1 MSKTLLEALIKLFAI
16 VIKED
21 NVTKDE
27 RNKVRDVLKNQLNED
42 LVQSYMV
49 FFDEEV
55 ERLGKSP
62 KVKEEMLIDSLCES
76 INQELTKHQM
86 YAILLQLN
94 AVTLADGTIT
104 QREKELVEH
113 IRANFKVDTKEFEI
127 IKNFVIAQKKEDF
140 IGDNILVIDAQ
151 DKDSSSTYHHL
162 KRKGVNGFISII
174 YFQDVNSA
182 FIKKVGMTEVFLNGI
197 ALPNNHIKAFS
208 EGSSIRG
215 KFETVY
221 YTDLLSVYQSDDK
234 HPQLSLEV
242 KNISYTFKNGHVGL
256 RNISFSERSGKL
268 ISIMGASGAGKS
280 TLLNVLNGTTKPTKG
295 EVIIND
301 INIHEHPEHIEGVI
315 GYVPQD
321 DLLLEDLTVFDNLYF
336 AAKLCFSHLSKE
348 EIEQLVEKTLTSIGL
363 YQIKDL
369 KVGSPLEKVI
379 SGGQRKRVNIA
390 LELLREPSVLFVDEP
405 TSGLSSRD
413 SENIMDLLKEL
424 SLNGK
429 VVFVVIH
436 QPSSHIFKM
445 FDRLLILDTGGYQIY
460 YGVPV
465 ESVIHFKEAMKML
478 DSQEGECVTCG
489 NVNPEQVFDII
500 ETKVLDEYGHI
511 TKVRKIS
518 PEEWAGEYVKL
529 PTPPPIKPVEEK
541 PKSTLHI
548 PNKLAQMAIFIRRDV
563 LSKLANRQYILINLL
578 EAPVLALILAFL
590 VKYSGQEYVFFKN
603 ANIPS
608 YIFMSII
615 VAMFMG
621 LTVSAEEIIKD
632 KKILQREAFL
642 NLSKG
647 SYISSKLL
655 LMFSISAVQTL
666 LFVLIGNTILEI
678 KGMYLIFWAILFST
692 SCFANLLGLNI
703 SSAMNSVVTVYILIP
718 FLLIPQILLSGVVV
732 KFDQLHKVVRNE
744 INVPIIGDLMVSRW
758 ALEASLVAQ
767 FTDNEFE
774 KKFYPYDKVI
784 SETRYNSVYYIP
796 KLETKLLEG
805 FSLMKSENEEEKEKA
820 TQNLNLVRAEVEK
833 QLNIVG
839 KDKLPEYT
847 KINTVELNQEM
858 LSSTLDFLKVLKT
871 YNLKKQNKAIAAKDK
886 IVVELQREG
895 VFNELKRN
903 YSNETI
909 EKTVTNALSQQRI
922 IEKKGSL
929 HQIIDPVFL
938 NSEPTNLLDYRTPFY
953 TSNKYFLG
961 LTTATPIFNILAIW
975 IMTLFLILALYN
987 DWLKKLLNLF

>member
-55 ERLGKSP
+55 EKLSNSP
-62 KVKEEMLIDSLCES
+62 RVKEEMLIDSLCES

-94 AVTLADGTIT
+94 AVTLADGTIST
-104 QREKELVEH
+104 REEELVEH
-113 IRANFKVDTKEFEI
+113 IRANFKVDPKEFEVL
-127 IKNFVIAQKKEDF
+127 KNFVVAQNREDF
-140 IGDNILVIDAQ
+140 IGDNILIIDAQ
-151 DKDSSSTYHHL
+151 DKDANANYHQL
-162 KRKGVNGFISII
+162 KRKGVDGFISII
-174 YFQDVNSA
+174 YFQDINSA
-182 FIKKVGMTEVFLNGI
+182 FIKKLGMTEVFLNGI

-221 YTDLLSVYQSDDK
+221 YTDLLSVYQSAEK
-234 HPQLSLEV
+234 LPQLSLEV
-242 KNISYTFKNGHVGL
+242 KNISFTFKNDHIGL
-256 RNISFSERSGKL
+256 RNINFSERSGKL

-295 EVIIND
+295 VVTINN
-301 INIHEHPEHIEGVI
+301 INIHEHPENVEGVI

-336 AAKLCFSHLSKE
+336 AAKLCFSNKSNE
-348 EIEQLVEKTLTSIGL
+348 EIEQLVEKTLSSIGL

-429 VVFVVIH
+429 IVFVVIH

-500 ETKVLDEYGHI
+500 ETKVLDEYGHV
-511 TKVRKIS
+511 TKVRKVS
-518 PEEWAGEYVKL
+518 PEEWASEYSKL
-529 PTPPPIKPVEEK
+529 PSPPPIEPVKEK

-548 PNKLAQMAIFIRRDV
+548 PNKLAQMGIFIKRDV

-578 EAPVLALILAFL
+578 EAPVLAVVLAFL
-590 VKYSGQEYVFFKN
+590 VKYSGHEYIFFKN
-603 ANIPS
+603 TNIPS

-647 SYISSKLL
+647 SYISSKLI

-678 KGMYLIFWAILFST
+678 NGMYLIFWAILFST

-744 INVPIIGDLMVSRW
+744 VNVPIIGDLMVSRW

-774 KKFYPYDKVI
+774 KKFYTYDKII

-796 KLETKLLEG
+796 KLETNLLEG
-805 FSLMKSENEEEKEKA
+805 FSMMKSENEEEKEKA
-820 TQNLNLVRAEVEK
+820 TQKLNLVRSEIEK
-833 QLNIVG
+833 QLSILG
-839 KDKLPEYT
+839 KEKLPNYT
-847 KINTVELNQEM
+847 KINTVELDQKM
-858 LSSTLDFLKVLKT
+858 LSSTLDFIKVLKT
-871 YNLKKQNKAIAAKDK
+871 YNLRKQSKAMAAKDK
-886 IVVELQREG
+886 VIVELQKEG
-895 VFNELKRN
+895 VFNELKQN

-909 EKTVTNALSQQRI
+909 EKTVTNSLSQQRI
-922 IEKKGSL
+922 IEKGGSL
-929 HQIIDPVFL
+929 YQVIDPVFL
-938 NSEPTNLLDYRTPFY
+938 ETPPTNIFDYRTPLY
-953 TSNKYFLG
+953 TAKKYLMG
-961 LTTATPIFNILAIW
+961 LTFPTPVFNIIAIW
-975 IMTLFLILALYN
+975 AMSIFLIIALYN
-987 DWLKKLLNLF
+987 DWLKRILKLF

>member
-21 NVTKDE
+21 DVTKDE

-49 FFDEEV
+49 FFDKEV
-55 ERLGKSP
+55 DKLNKSP
-62 KVKEEMLIDSLCES
+62 KVEDEVLIDRLCES

-94 AVTLADGTIT
+94 AVTYADGTIT
-104 QREKELVEH
+104 KREEELVEH
-113 IRANFKVDTKEFEI
+113 VRANFKVGADEFDI
-127 IKNFVIAQKKEDF
+127 IKNFVLAQKKEDLK
-140 IGDNILVIDAQ
+140 GENILVIDSQ
-151 DKDSSSTYHHL
+151 GDNPDTSYHHL
-162 KRKGVNGFISII
+162 NRKGVNGFISII
-174 YFQDVNSA
+174 YFSDTNSA
-182 FIKKVGMTEVFLNGI
+182 FIKKVGMSEVFLNGI

-215 KFETVY
+215 KFDTVY
-221 YTDLLSVYQSDDK
+221 YSDLLSVYQSADNL
-234 HPQLSLEV
+234 PQLSLEV
-242 KNISYTFKNGHVGL
+242 TNISYTFKNGHVGL
-256 RNISFSERSGKL
+256 RNINFSERSGKL

-280 TLLNVLNGTTKPTKG
+280 TLLNVLNGTDKPTSG
-295 EVIIND
+295 EVVING
-301 INIHEHPEHIEGVI
+301 INIHEHPDHVEGVV

-321 DLLLEDLTVFDNLYF
+321 DLLLEDLSVFDNLYF
-336 AAKLCFSHLSKE
+336 AAKLCFSNLSNE
-348 EIEQLVEKTLTSIGL
+348 EIEKLVEKTLTSIGL

-445 FDRLLILDTGGYQIY
+445 FDRLLILDTGGFQIY
-460 YGVPV
+460 YGIPV

-478 DSQEGECVTCG
+478 DSQDGECVTCG

-500 ETKVLDEYGHI
+500 ESKVLDEYGHL

-518 PEEWAGEYVKL
+518 PEEWANEYAKL
-529 PTPPPIKPVEEK
+529 PSPPSIEPVNEK

-548 PNKLAQMAIFIRRDV
+548 PNKLKQMGIFIKRDV

-578 EAPVLALILAFL
+578 EAPVLAVILAFL
-590 VKYSGQEYVFFKN
+590 VKYSGQEYIFSKN

-642 NLSKG
+642 NLSKA
-647 SYISSKLL
+647 SYISSKLI
-655 LMFSISAVQTL
+655 LMFGISAVQTL
-666 LFVLIGNTILEI
+666 LFVLIGNSILEI

-692 SCFANLLGLNI
+692 SSFANLLGLNI

-732 KFDQLHKVVRNE
+732 KFDQLHKAVRNE
-744 INVPIIGDLMVSRW
+744 VDVPLIGDMMVSRW

-767 FTDNEFE
+767 FTENEFE
-774 KKFYPYDKVI
+774 KKFFQYDKVI
-784 SETRYNSVYYIP
+784 SETRYKSVYYIP
-796 KLETKLLEG
+796 KLETKLMEG
-805 FSLMKSENEEEKEKA
+805 YRLMQSEDEEDQQKA
-820 TQNLNLVRAEVEK
+820 TQALNLVRTEIEK
-833 QLNIVG
+833 QLDTIG
-839 KDKLPEYT
+839 KDELPEYV
-847 KINTVELNQEM
+847 KINTVELDQKT
-858 LSSTLDFLKVLKT
+858 LSATLNFLKILKT
-871 YNLKKQNKAIAAKDK
+871 YNLRKQNNAMTRKDK
-886 IVVELQREG
+886 IIVDLQKQG
-895 VFNELKRN
+895 VYDELKQKH
-903 YSNETI
+903 SNETI

-922 IEKKGSL
+922 LEKGDRL
-929 HQIIDPVFL
+929 HQIIDPIFITT
-938 NSEPTNLLDYRTPFY
+938 SPTNLFDYRTPLYVAKKTF
-953 TSNKYFLG
+953 G
-961 LTTATPIFNILAIW
+961 GITANTPLFNIATVWLMSI
-975 IMTLFLILALYN
+975 FLIIALYR
-987 DWLKKLLNLF
+987 DWLKKLLKLF

>member
-21 NVTKDE
+21 DVTKDE
-27 RNKVRDVLKNQLNED
+27 RNKVQDVLKNQLNED

-49 FFDEEV
+49 FFDKEV
-55 ERLGKSP
+55 EKLDKSP
-62 KVKEEMLIDSLCES
+62 KVDDEVLIDNLCKS

-94 AVTLADGTIT
+94 AVTYADGTISK
-104 QREKELVEH
+104 REKELVEH
-113 IRANFKVDTKEFEI
+113 VRANFKVDSQEFDI
-127 IKNFVIAQKKEDF
+127 IKNFVLSQKKEELK
-140 IGDNILVIDAQ
+140 GENILVIDN
-151 DKDSSSTYHHL
+151 KDNDPNTAYHHL
-162 KRKGVNGFISII
+162 KRIGVNGFISII
-174 YFQDVNSA
+174 YFSSTNSA
-182 FIKKVGMTEVFLNGI
+182 FIKKVGMSEVFLNGI

-221 YTDLLSVYQSDDK
+221 YSDLLSVYQSDDNL
-234 HPQLSLEV
+234 PQLSLEV

-256 RNISFSERSGKL
+256 RNINFSERSGKL
-268 ISIMGASGAGKS
+268 MGIMGASGAGKS
-280 TLLNVLNGTTKPTKG
+280 TLLNVLNGTDRPTTG
-295 EVIIND
+295 EVIING
-301 INIHEHPEHIEGVI
+301 INIHEHPDHVEGVI

-336 AAKLCFSHLSKE
+336 AAKLCFSHLSDD
-348 EIEQLVEKTLTSIGL
+348 EIEKLVEKTLTSIGL

-429 VVFVVIH
+429 IVFVVIH

-445 FDRLLILDTGGYQIY
+445 FDRLLILDTGGFQIY
-460 YGVPV
+460 YGIPV

-478 DSQEGECVTCG
+478 DSNEGECITCG

-500 ETKVLDEYGHI
+500 ETKVLDEYGHV
-511 TKVRKIS
+511 TKVRKVS
-518 PEEWAGEYVKL
+518 PEEWANEYAKL
-529 PTPPPIKPVEEK
+529 PKPIGIESVNEK
-541 PKSTLHI
+541 PIPTLHI
-548 PNKLAQMAIFIRRDV
+548 PNKLKQMSIFIKRDV

-578 EAPVLALILAFL
+578 EAPVLAAILAFL
-590 VKYSGQEYVFFKN
+590 VKYSGQEYIFSKN

-632 KKILQREAFL
+632 KKILRREAFL
-642 NLSKG
+642 NLSKA
-647 SYISSKLL
+647 SYISSKLI

-732 KFDQLHKVVRNE
+732 NFDQLHKAVRNE
-744 INVPIIGDLMVSRW
+744 VDVPIIGDLMISRW

-774 KKFYPYDKVI
+774 KKFFAYNKVI
-784 SETRYNSVYYIP
+784 SETRYNSVFYIP

-805 FSLMKSENEEEKEKA
+805 FKLISSKNEEDQQKA
-820 TQNLNLVRAEVEK
+820 NEALKLVRTEIGK
-833 QLNIVG
+833 QLDKVG
-839 KDKLPEYT
+839 KDELPEYV
-847 KINTVELNQEM
+847 KINTVELDQEV
-858 LSSTLDFLKVLKT
+858 LSATLNFLKVLKS
-871 YNLKKQNKAIAAKDK
+871 YNLRKQNKAMADKDK
-886 IVVELQREG
+886 VINELQKQG
-895 VFNELKRN
+895 AYDELKQN

-909 EKTVTNALSQQRI
+909 ERTVTNALSKQRI
-922 IEKKGSL
+922 LEKNGNL
-929 HQIIDPVFL
+929 HQIIDPVFMT
-938 NSEPTNLLDYRTPFY
+938 SSPTNIFDYRTPLY
-953 TSNKYFLG
+953 AAKKHFLG
-961 LTTATPIFNILAIW
+961 ITASTPVFNIVAVWL
-975 IMTLFLILALYN
+975 MTLLLIIALYR
-987 DWLKKLLNLF
+987 DWLKKLLKLI

>member
-1 MSKTLLEALIKLFAI
+1 
-16 VIKED
+16 
-21 NVTKDE
+21 
-27 RNKVRDVLKNQLNED
+27 
-42 LVQSYMV
+42 
-49 FFDEEV
+49 
-55 ERLGKSP
+55 
-62 KVKEEMLIDSLCES
+62 
-76 INQELTKHQM
+76 
-86 YAILLQLN
+86 
-94 AVTLADGTIT
+94 
-104 QREKELVEH
+104 
-113 IRANFKVDTKEFEI
+113 
-127 IKNFVIAQKKEDF
+127 
-140 IGDNILVIDAQ
+140 
-151 DKDSSSTYHHL
+151 
-162 KRKGVNGFISII
+162 
-174 YFQDVNSA
+174 
-182 FIKKVGMTEVFLNGI
+182 
-197 ALPNNHIKAFS
+197 
-208 EGSSIRG
+208 
-215 KFETVY
+215 
-221 YTDLLSVYQSDDK
+221 
-234 HPQLSLEV
+234 
-242 KNISYTFKNGHVGL
+242 
-256 RNISFSERSGKL
+256 
-268 ISIMGASGAGKS
+268 MGASGAGKS

-295 EVIIND
+295 VVTINN
-301 INIHEHPEHIEGVI
+301 INIHEHPENVEGVI

-336 AAKLCFSHLSKE
+336 AAKLCFSNKSNE
-348 EIEQLVEKTLTSIGL
+348 EIEQLVEKTLSSIGL

-429 VVFVVIH
+429 IVFVVIH

-500 ETKVLDEYGHI
+500 ETKVLDEYGHV
-511 TKVRKIS
+511 TKVRKVS
-518 PEEWAGEYVKL
+518 PEEWASEYSKL
-529 PTPPPIKPVEEK
+529 PSPPPIEPVKEK

-548 PNKLAQMAIFIRRDV
+548 PNKLAQMGIFIKRDV

-578 EAPVLALILAFL
+578 EAPVLAVVLAFL
-590 VKYSGQEYVFFKN
+590 VKYSGHEYIFFKN
-603 ANIPS
+603 TNIPS

-647 SYISSKLL
+647 SYISSKLI

-678 KGMYLIFWAILFST
+678 NGMYLIFWAILFST

-744 INVPIIGDLMVSRW
+744 VNVPIIGDLMVSRW

-774 KKFYPYDKVI
+774 KKFYTYDKII

-796 KLETKLLEG
+796 KLETNLLEG
-805 FSLMKSENEEEKEKA
+805 FSMMKSENEEEKEKA
-820 TQNLNLVRAEVEK
+820 TQKLNLVRSEIEK
-833 QLNIVG
+833 QLSILG
-839 KDKLPEYT
+839 KEKLPNYT
-847 KINTVELNQEM
+847 KINTVELDQKM
-858 LSSTLDFLKVLKT
+858 LSSTLDFIKVLKT
-871 YNLKKQNKAIAAKDK
+871 YNLRKQSKAMAAKDK
-886 IVVELQREG
+886 VIVELQKEG
-895 VFNELKRN
+895 VFNELKQN

-909 EKTVTNALSQQRI
+909 EKTVTNSLSQQRI
-922 IEKKGSL
+922 IEKGGSL
-929 HQIIDPVFL
+929 YQVIDPVFL
-938 NSEPTNLLDYRTPFY
+938 ETPPTNIFDYRTPLY
-953 TSNKYFLG
+953 TAKKYLMG
-961 LTTATPIFNILAIW
+961 LTFPTPVFNIIAIW
-975 IMTLFLILALYN
+975 AMSIFLIIALYN
-987 DWLKKLLNLF
+987 DWLKRILKLF

>member
-1 MSKTLLEALIKLFAI
+1 MSKTLLEVLIKLFAI
-16 VIKED
+16 VIRED
-21 NVTKDE
+21 KVTKDE

-42 LVQSYMV
+42 LVQTYME
-49 FFDEEV
+49 FFDKEIEA
-55 ERLGKSP
+55 LDNSP
-62 KVKEEMLIDSLCES
+62 KVIEKVLIDNLCES

-86 YAILLQLN
+86 YSILLQMN
-94 AVTLADGTIT
+94 AVTLADGTISK
-104 QREKELVEH
+104 REEELVEH
-113 IRANFKVDTKEFEI
+113 IRANFKISKEEFAVIKEF
-127 IKNFVIAQKKEDF
+127 VLAQKRED
-140 IGDNILVIDAQ
+140 IRGNNIVVIDSLEKAE
-151 DKDSSSTYHHL
+151 DAKYHHL
-162 KRKGVNGFISII
+162 MRNGVNGLIAII
-174 YFQDVNSA
+174 YFAATNSA
-182 FIKKVGMTEVFLNGI
+182 FIKKLGKTEVFLNGI

-221 YTDLLSVYQSDDK
+221 YSDLVSLFQSADNLTK
-234 HPQLSLEV
+234 LSLEV
-242 KNISYTFKNGHVGL
+242 DNISYTFKNGHVGL
-256 RNISFSERSGKL
+256 RNINFSERSGKL
-268 ISIMGASGAGKS
+268 MGIMGASGAGKS
-280 TLLNVLNGTTKPTKG
+280 TLLNVLNGTERPTSG
-295 EVIIND
+295 EVKING
-301 INIHEHPEHIEGVI
+301 INIHDNPGFIEGVI

-336 AAKLCFSHLSKE
+336 AAKLCFSNLDDE
-348 EIEQLVEKTLTSIGL
+348 EIKQLVEKTLTSIGL

-429 VVFVVIH
+429 IVFVVIH

-460 YGVPV
+460 YGIPV

-500 ETKVLDEYGHI
+500 ETKVLDEYGRV
-511 TKVRKIS
+511 TKVRKVS
-518 PEEWAGEYVKL
+518 PEEWAQEYTKL
-529 PTPPPIKPVEEK
+529 PEAPEVEPVNEK

-548 PNKLAQMAIFIRRDV
+548 PNKLVQMGIFIKRDI
-563 LSKLANRQYILINLL
+563 LSKLANRQYMLINLL
-578 EAPVLALILAFL
+578 EAPILAAVLAFL
-590 VKYSGQEYVFFKN
+590 VKYSGSEYIFLKN

-632 KKILQREAFL
+632 KKILRREAFL
-642 NLSKG
+642 NLSKA

-655 LMFSISAVQTL
+655 MMFGISAVQTL
-666 LFVLIGNTILEI
+666 LFVLVGNTILEI
-678 KGMYLIFWAILFST
+678 QGMYLIFWAILFST

-732 KFDQLHKVVRNE
+732 KFDQLHKTVRNE
-744 INVPIIGDLMVSRW
+744 VDVPIIGDLMVSRW
-758 ALEASLVAQ
+758 ALEASMVAQ
-767 FTDNEFE
+767 YTQNDFE

-784 SETRYNSVYYIP
+784 SETRYISVYLIP
-796 KLETKLLEG
+796 QLETKLIEG
-805 FSLMKSENEEEKEKA
+805 FNLKKSEEEEDQLKA
-820 TQNLNLVRAEVEK
+820 GKNLSLVRNEIEK
-833 QLNIVG
+833 QLEKVG
-839 KDKLPEYT
+839 KDELPDYT
-847 KINTVELNQEM
+847 KINAKDLDQKTLSATLN
-858 LSSTLDFLKVLKT
+858 FLKVLKSF
-871 YNLKKQNKAIAAKDK
+871 NLKKQNKAMALKDK
-886 IVVELQREG
+886 AVVELQKAGNFELLKQENN
-895 VFNELKRN
+895 NE
-903 YSNETI
+903 SI

-922 IEKKGSL
+922 IKRRDRL
-929 HQIIDPVFL
+929 YQIIDPIYQTV
-938 NSEPTNLLDYRTPFY
+938 EPKNLLDYRTPLY
-953 TSNKYFLG
+953 APEKHFLG
-961 LTTATPIFNILAIW
+961 AVIKTPYFNILAIGL
-975 IMTLFLILALYN
+975 MTLFLIIALYL
-987 DWLKKLLNLF
+987 DWLKKIIKLF

>member
-1 MSKTLLEALIKLFAI
+1 MSKTLLEALLKLFAI

-42 LVQSYMV
+42 LVQNYMV
-49 FFDEEV
+49 LFDEEV
-55 ERLGKSP
+55 EKLNNSP
-62 KVKEEMLIDSLCES
+62 KVKEEVLIDSLCQS

-86 YAILLQLN
+86 YAILLQMN
-94 AVTLADGTIT
+94 AVTLADGTISK
-104 QREKELVEH
+104 REEELVEH
-113 IRANFKVDTKEFEI
+113 IRANFKVEASEFEI
-127 IKNFVIAQKKEDF
+127 IKNFVLAQKREDF
-140 IGDNILVIDAQ
+140 KGENILVIDSLEKAPAAP
-151 DKDSSSTYHHL
+151 YHHL
-162 KRKGVNGFISII
+162 QRSGVSGFISII
-174 YFQDVNSA
+174 YFPSTNSA

-215 KFETVY
+215 KFDTVY
-221 YTDLLSVYQSDDK
+221 YTDLLSVYQSDNDL
-234 HPQLSLEV
+234 PQLSLEV
-242 KNISYTFKNGHVGL
+242 KNVSYTFRNGHVGL
-256 RNISFSERSGKL
+256 RNISLSERSGKL

-280 TLLNVLNGTTKPTKG
+280 TLLNVLNGTDKPTKG
-295 EVIIND
+295 EVKING
-301 INIHEHPEHIEGVI
+301 ISIHENPESIKGVI

-336 AAKLCFSHLSKE
+336 AAKLCFNNLQNE

-390 LELLREPSVLFVDEP
+390 LELLREPSILFVDEP

-429 VVFVVIH
+429 IVFVVIH

-445 FDRLLILDTGGYQIY
+445 FDRLLILDTGGFQIY

-478 DSQEGECVTCG
+478 DSQEGECITCG

-500 ETKVLDEYGHI
+500 ETKVLDEYGHV

-518 PEEWAGEYVKL
+518 PEEWANEYSKL
-529 PTPPPIKPVEEK
+529 PTPQPIKPVEEK
-541 PKSTLHI
+541 PKSTLFI
-548 PNKLAQMAIFIRRDV
+548 PSRLDQIGIFIKRDI

-578 EAPVLALILAFL
+578 EAPVLAVILAFL
-590 VKYSGQEYVFFKN
+590 VKYSGPEYAFYKN

-632 KKILQREAFL
+632 KKILRREAFL
-642 NLSKG
+642 NLSKS
-647 SYISSKLL
+647 SYISSKLI

-692 SCFANLLGLNI
+692 SCFANLMGLNI

-732 KFDQLHKVVRNE
+732 KFDQLHKIVRNE
-744 INVPIIGDLMVSRW
+744 VDVPVIGDLMTSRW

-774 KKFYPYDKVI
+774 NKFYPYDKII
-784 SETRYNSVYYIP
+784 SETRYNSVYYLP
-796 KLETKLLEG
+796 KLETKLMEG
-805 FSLMKSENEEEKEKA
+805 FNLMKSENEQDQERA
-820 TQNLNLVRAEVEK
+820 TQALNLVRTEIEK

-839 KDKLPEYT
+839 IDELPEYK
-847 KINTVELNQEM
+847 KINTVELDQQV
-858 LSSTLDFLKVLKT
+858 LSSTLNFLKVLKS
-871 YNLKKQNKAIAAKDK
+871 YNLRKQSKAMNSKDKAI
-886 IVVELQREG
+886 IELQKEG
-895 VFNELKRN
+895 KYNKLKEE

-909 EKTVTNALSQQRI
+909 EQTVTNALSQQRI
-922 IEKKGSL
+922 IEKNGTL
-929 HQIIDPVFL
+929 YQIIDPVFMNV
-938 NSEPTNLLDYRTPFY
+938 NSLNLLDYRTPLYVSKKQFM
-953 TSNKYFLG
+953 SINLP
-961 LTTATPIFNILAIW
+961 TPIFNILAIW
-975 IMTLFLILALYN
+975 AMTAFLILALYQ
-987 DWLKKLLNLF
+987 DWLKKLIKLF